1 MYEGSKEEVI
11 RNNLLQFEMQTEGK
25 TPEIDFNELIFKA
38 KRIPVKQYVEYKR
51 EIRLSKLKQV
61 DIAANITDMKNLIV
75 KADEELEENIG
86 TEKKSMEEV
95 NIAVKGSRDELEA
108 AKNEKLKSNKKLI
121 EVKRACE
128 DTKNKRAH
136 VDHAIR
142 ELKEKIALMQENRD
156 FLTKIFGF
164 EEDRI
169 AEFKK
174 FDGILLSLRRPNRQG
189 RLRRLPPARLR
200 PRGREPHAAHC
211 AEQNQQPA
219 TAREVR
225 RAHRTRKEKP
235 PAPRIRKSSRPG
247 RPTATD

>member
-128 DTKNKRAH
+128 DIKNKRAH

-164 EEDRI
+164 EDDKI

-174 FDGILLSLRRPNRQG
+174 FDGTNS
-189 RLRRLPPARLR
+189 
-200 PRGREPHAAHC
+200 
-211 AEQNQQPA
+211 
-219 TAREVR
+219 
-225 RAHRTRKEKP
+225 
-235 PAPRIRKSSRPG
+235 
-247 RPTATD
+247 